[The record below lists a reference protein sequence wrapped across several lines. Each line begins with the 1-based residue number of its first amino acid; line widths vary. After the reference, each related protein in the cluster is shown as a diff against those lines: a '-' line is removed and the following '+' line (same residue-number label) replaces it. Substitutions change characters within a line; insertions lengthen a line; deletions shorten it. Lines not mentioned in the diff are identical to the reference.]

1 MNCPALQLDPLV
13 FFFFFQCPAK
23 HEVTKD
29 GLAGLDLRLL
39 IEKSTV
45 FLFKETSILV
55 KIYLM
60 GKVN

>member
-1 MNCPALQLDPLV
+1 MKLI
-13 FFFFFQCPAK
+13 QCPAT
-23 HEVTKD
+23 HVVTKD